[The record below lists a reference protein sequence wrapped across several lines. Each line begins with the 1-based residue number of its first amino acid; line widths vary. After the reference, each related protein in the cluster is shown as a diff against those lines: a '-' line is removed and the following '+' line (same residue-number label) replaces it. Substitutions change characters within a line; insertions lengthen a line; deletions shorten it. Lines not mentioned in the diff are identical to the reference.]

1 MHDEGHSESLQSN
14 GGEQGREKS
23 YSKCISLFP
32 HNALGKKGE
41 ALQPKDE
48 HKEIGDGWQE
58 FRKGLSVFLES
69 PYCHPSE
76 PQI

>member
-14 GGEQGREKS
+14 GGERGREKS
-23 YSKCISLFP
+23 YSKRISLFP
-32 HNALGKKGE
+32 HSALGKKGE
-41 ALQPKDE
+41 ALRLEDE

-58 FRKGLSVFLES
+58 FRKGLSVFSES
-69 PYCHPSE
+69 RRCRPSE